1 MYIHITVGF
10 CSVTEL
16 MVGKSLCILFVPP
29 FHFNVSFFLL
39 HRIVQS
45 GTLVCKFPRTS
56 MLVNCCL
63 ARDFEILWINDF
75 DASVL
80 RFFKILFGVALQN
93 YLCT

>member
-1 MYIHITVGF
+1 MVPFFYYI
-10 CSVTEL
+10 EL
-16 MVGKSLCILFVPP
+16 FKVELWYVSL
-29 FHFNVSFFLL
+29 
-39 HRIVQS
+39 
-45 GTLVCKFPRTS
+45 TS